1 MPSPKANLIRV
12 ATLSILEEAGAS
24 ARAGA
29 GKAVQTAELSVVA
42 PTFKE
47 RGNVAELVRRL
58 NASLTGI
65 AWEII
70 FVDDNSPDGTADAV
84 KEIAGHDPRV
94 RCLRRVG
101 RRGLAGACIEGMLSS
116 AAPYVAVIDAD
127 LQHDEKVLPLMLAK
141 LKGGE
146 ADLVAATRYVAGGSA
161 ASFSEGRGAI
171 SRLATRLTHRLVG
184 TPLSDPMSG
193 FFMMRRDRFDE
204 IAPRLSPVGFK
215 ILLDIA
221 ATGGP
226 KLRIAEQAYSFGE
239 RFEGESKFNAQIGV
253 EFLGLLLAKMTGD
266 LVDPRF
272 IFFALVC
279 TIGLVVHLMVLKAG
293 LMLDQPFRAAQVIAT
308 MVAMTSNFLLNNE
321 LTYRDRRLKGFAMAR
336 GFVLFC
342 LVCSVGVLAN
352 VDLASWLYVER
363 PIWWVAGAVGAIMS
377 VLWNYAMST
386 LFVWRAR

>member
-1 MPSPKANLIRV
+1 MSDV
-12 ATLSILEEAGAS
+12 GLSDQKAS
-24 ARAGA
+24 A
-29 GKAVQTAELSVVA
+29 VPPPPTTAELSVVV

-58 NASLTGI
+58 DATLSGI
-65 AWEII
+65 AWEAI
-70 FVDDNSPDGTADAV
+70 FVDDNSPDGTAAAV
-84 KEIAGHDPRV
+84 KEIANHDPRV

-141 LKGGE
+141 LTNGE

-171 SRLATRLTHRLVG
+171 SRLATRMTHRLVG

-204 IAPRLSPVGFK
+204 IAPRLSPAGFK

-221 ATGGP
+221 ATAGS
-226 KLRIAEQAYSFGE
+226 KLRIAEQPYSFGE
-239 RFEGESKFNAQIGV
+239 RFEGESKFNIQIGV
-253 EFLGLLLAKMTGD
+253 EFLGLLLAKVTGD

-272 IFFALVC
+272 IFFAIVGS
-279 TIGLVVHLMVLKAG
+279 IGLIVHLSFLSASLA
-293 LMLDQPFRAAQVIAT
+293 LMQPFRAAQIIAT
-308 MVAMTSNFLLNNE
+308 FAAMTSNFMLNNE
-321 LTYRDRRLKGFAMAR
+321 LTYRDRRLKGLAMVR

-342 LVCSVGVLAN
+342 VVCSVGVLAN

-363 PIWWVAGAVGAIMS
+363 PIWWVAGAVGAVMS

>member
-1 MPSPKANLIRV
+1 MSV
-12 ATLSILEEAGAS
+12 SDQQAS
-24 ARAGA
+24 ADGVPSKSAG
-29 GKAVQTAELSVVA
+29 AELSVVV

-58 NASLTGI
+58 DASLKGV
-65 AWEII
+65 AWEAI
-70 FVDDNSPDGTADAV
+70 FVDDNSPDGTAAAV
-84 KEIAGHDPRV
+84 KEIANRDIRV

-116 AAPYVAVIDAD
+116 AAPFVAVIDAD

-141 LKGGE
+141 LRNGQ
-146 ADLVAATRYVAGGSA
+146 ADLVAATRYIAGGSA

-193 FFMMRRDRFDE
+193 YFMMRRDRFDE
-204 IAPRLSPVGFK
+204 IAPRLSPAGFK

-221 ATGGP
+221 ATAGS

-239 RFEGESKFNAQIGV
+239 RFEGESKFNIQIGV

-272 IFFALVC
+272 IFFAIVG
-279 TIGLVVHLMVLKAG
+279 TIGLVVHLTALKLG
-293 LMLDQPFRAAQVIAT
+293 LILMEPFRAAQVIAT
-308 MVAMTSNFLLNNE
+308 LAAMTSNFLLNNE
-321 LTYRDRRLKGFAMAR
+321 LTYRDRRLKGFAMLR

-363 PIWWVAGAVGAIMS
+363 PIWWVAGAVGAVMS

>member
-1 MPSPKANLIRV
+1 MS
-12 ATLSILEEAGAS
+12 ATLSDRATNAGLA
-24 ARAGA
+24 A
-29 GKAVQTAELSVVA
+29 TAELSVVV

-58 NASLTGI
+58 DASLAGI
-65 AWEII
+65 AWEAI
-70 FVDDNSPDGTADAV
+70 FVDDNSPDGTAAAV
-84 KEIAGHDPRV
+84 KEIANRDTRV

-116 AAPYVAVIDAD
+116 AAPFVAVIDAD
-127 LQHDEKVLPLMLAK
+127 LQHDEKVLPVMLAK
-141 LKGGE
+141 LRSGE

-161 ASFSEGRGAI
+161 ASFSESRGAI

-204 IAPRLSPVGFK
+204 IAPRLSPAGFK

-221 ATGGP
+221 ATAGS
-226 KLRIAEQAYSFGE
+226 KLKIAEQAYSFGE
-239 RFEGESKFNAQIGV
+239 RFEGESKFNIQIGV

-272 IFFALVC
+272 IFFAIVGS
-279 TIGLVVHLMVLKAG
+279 IGLVVHLSFLSLSLA
-293 LMLDQPFRAAQVIAT
+293 LMQPFRAAQVIAT
-308 MVAMTSNFLLNNE
+308 FAAMTSNFLLNNE
-321 LTYRDRRLKGFAMAR
+321 LTYRDRRLKGFAMVR
-336 GFVLFC
+336 GFILFC
-342 LVCSVGVLAN
+342 LACSVGVLAN

-363 PIWWVAGAVGAIMS
+363 PIWWVAGAVGAVMS

>member
-1 MPSPKANLIRV
+1 M
-12 ATLSILEEAGAS
+12 
-24 ARAGA
+24 
-29 GKAVQTAELSVVA
+29 QTAELSVVA

-58 NASLTGI
+58 DASLTGI

-84 KEIAGHDPRV
+84 KAIARHDPRV
-94 RCLRRVG
+94 RCLKRVG

-127 LQHDEKVLPLMLAK
+127 LQHDEKVLPAMLARIE
-141 LKGGE
+141 GGE

-171 SRLATRLTHRLVG
+171 SRLATKLTHRLVG

-193 FFMMRRDRFDE
+193 FFMMRRDTFDE
-204 IAPRLSPVGFK
+204 IAPRLSSTGFK

-221 ATGGP
+221 ATGGGR
-226 KLRIAEQAYSFGE
+226 LRIAEQPYSFGE
-239 RFEGESKFNAQIGV
+239 RFAGESKFNIQIGV

-272 IFFALVC
+272 IFFALVG
-279 TIGLVVHLMVLKAG
+279 TIGLAVHLLALRTALFVLPDDMA
-293 LMLDQPFRAAQVIAT
+293 DQFRVAQACAT
-308 MVAMTSNFLLNNE
+308 LVAMTSNFLLNNE
-321 LTYRDRRLKGFAMAR
+321 LTYRDRRLKGWAMLR

-342 LVCSVGVLAN
+342 VFASVGVLAN
-352 VDLASWLYVER
+352 IDLASWLYVDR
-363 PIWWVAGAVGAIMS
+363 SRWLVAGAAGAIMS
-377 VLWNYAMST
+377 ALWNYAMST

>member
-1 MPSPKANLIRV
+1 M
-12 ATLSILEEAGAS
+12 SIGLPNPAVS
-24 ARAGA
+24 AA
-29 GKAVQTAELSVVA
+29 KAVPASAELSVIV

-58 NASLTGI
+58 DAALAGI
-65 AWEII
+65 AWEAI
-70 FVDDNSPDGTADAV
+70 FVDDNSPDGTAAAV
-84 KEIAGHDPRV
+84 KEIAGCDPRV

-116 AAPYVAVIDAD
+116 AAAYVAVIDAD
-127 LQHDEKVLPLMLAK
+127 LQHDEKVLPLMLDK
-141 LKGGE
+141 LRSGE

-161 ASFSEGRGAI
+161 ASFSQKRGTI
-171 SRLATRLTHRLVG
+171 SRLATRMTHRLVG

-193 FFMMRRDRFDE
+193 FFAMRRACLDE
-204 IAPRLSPVGFK
+204 IAPRLSPAGFK

-221 ATGGP
+221 ATAGS
-226 KLRIAEQAYSFGE
+226 KLRIAEQPYSFGE
-239 RFEGESKFNAQIGV
+239 RFEGESKFNIQIGV

-266 LVDPRF
+266 FLDPRF
-272 IFFALVC
+272 IFFAIVGS
-279 TIGLVVHLMVLKAG
+279 IGLIVHLSVLSLG
-293 LMLDQPFRAAQVIAT
+293 LALMHPFRAAQIIAT
-308 MVAMTSNFLLNNE
+308 FAAMTSNFLLNNE
-321 LTYRDRRLKGFAMAR
+321 LTYRDRRLKGFAMVR

-363 PIWWVAGAVGAIMS
+363 PIWWVAGAVGAVMS

>member
-1 MPSPKANLIRV
+1 MSYFVRSQPIGGHVSA
-12 ATLSILEEAGAS
+12 AS
-24 ARAGA
+24 QE
-29 GKAVQTAELSVVA
+29 KSQEKSKTAELSVVV
-42 PTFKE
+42 PTFRE
-47 RGNVAELVRRL
+47 RGNVAELARRL
-58 NASLTGI
+58 DVALAGV
-65 AWEII
+65 AWEAI
-70 FVDDNSPDGTADAV
+70 FVDDNSPDGTAEAV
-84 KEIAGHDPRV
+84 KEIAARDPRI

-127 LQHDEKVLPLMLAK
+127 LQHDEKVLPDMLAK
-141 LKGGE
+141 LRSGE
-146 ADLVAATRYVAGGSA
+146 ADLVAATRYISGGSA
-161 ASFSEGRGAI
+161 ASFSQSRGTI
-171 SRLATRLTHRLVG
+171 SRLATKLTHRLVG

-204 IAPRLSPVGFK
+204 IAPRLSPAGFK

-221 ATGGP
+221 ATAGSR
-226 KLRIAEQAYSFGE
+226 LRIAEQAYRFGE
-239 RFEGESKFNAQIGV
+239 RSEGESKFNIQIGV

-272 IFFALVC
+272 IFFAIVGS
-279 TIGLVVHLMVLKAG
+279 IGLGVHLLVLFAG
-293 LMLDQPFRAAQVIAT
+293 LALTEPFRAAQVIAT
-308 MVAMTSNFLLNNE
+308 LAAMTSNFLLNNE
-321 LTYRDRRLKGFAMAR
+321 LTYRDRRLKGFALIK

-342 LVCSVGVLAN
+342 ALCSVGVLAN

-363 PIWWVAGAVGAIMS
+363 PIWWVAGAIGAAMS

>member
-1 MPSPKANLIRV
+1 V
-12 ATLSILEEAGAS
+12 
-24 ARAGA
+24 
-29 GKAVQTAELSVVA
+29 

-47 RGNVAELVRRL
+47 RGNVAELLRRL
-58 NASLTGI
+58 DLALAGI
-65 AWEII
+65 AWEAIY
-70 FVDDNSPDGTADAV
+70 VDDNSPDGTADAV
-84 KEIAGHDPRV
+84 KEIAAKDPRV
-94 RCLRRVG
+94 RCLKRVG

-127 LQHDEKVLPLMLAK
+127 LQHDETVLPAMLAT
-141 LKGGE
+141 LKSGS
-146 ADLVAATRYVAGGSA
+146 ADLVAATRYVEGGSA
-161 ASFSEGRGAI
+161 ASFSDQRGAI

-221 ATGGP
+221 ATAGTR
-226 KLRIAEQAYSFGE
+226 LRIAEQAYSFGE
-239 RFEGESKFNAQIGV
+239 RFDGESKFNAQIGV

-272 IFFALVC
+272 IFFAIVG
-279 TIGLVVHLMVLKAG
+279 TIGLFVHLVALF
-293 LMLDQPFRAAQVIAT
+293 LMLWLLPEPFRVAQIVAT
-308 MVAMTSNFLLNNE
+308 FVAMTSNFLLNNE
-321 LTYRDRRLKGFAMAR
+321 LTYRDRRLKGFGMLK
-336 GFVLFC
+336 GFILFC
-342 LVCSVGVLAN
+342 LIGSVGVLAN

-363 PIWWVAGAVGAIMS
+363 PIWWAAGAAGAVMS
-377 VLWNYAMST
+377 ALWNYAMST